1 MGIEAIESAEARR
14 FQLDVEMSRLNPQL
28 GADRAD
34 LIRLRSCL
42 RVNLEDQHAQDELLA
57 ESIACLSAVH
67 RETCQEE
74 DSLTQEVHAS
84 EQRSNSVRAELLEL
98 KMELS
103 NLRYDTHELARYF
116 KPRRFGCC
124 SRRRQYT
131 CPPPAAATCSGVPPV
146 AIVIAHENI

>member
-1 MGIEAIESAEARR
+1 MAHE
-14 FQLDVEMSRLNPQL
+14 
-28 GADRAD
+28 
-34 LIRLRSCL
+34 
-42 RVNLEDQHAQDELLA
+42 ELLT
-57 ESIACLSAVH
+57 ESIACLSAVQK
-67 RETCQEE
+67 ETCLQE
-74 DSLTQEVHAS
+74 DSLTQDAHAS
-84 EQRSNSVRAELLEL
+84 KQRSSSVRAELLEL

-146 AIVIAHENI
+146 AIVIAHE